1 MTRPPATC
9 TLCYKPPRDGC
20 SHAKCPCRRP
30 VTAAAR
36 GLPAGASSST
46 GLRAFEPNRLE
57 NLK

>member
-1 MTRPPATC
+1 MTHPIDPC
-9 TLCYKPPRDGC
+9 TLCRKPPRDGC
-20 SHAKCPCRRP
+20 SHTACPCRRA